1 MHALL
6 LTAVLLTASPSSEV
20 VLDGSSNVAGWRCRG
35 TSINAEMTIATSATH
50 HNEVIDRVEDGNIGV
65 WMAKP
70 EMGRFPAPDFDL
82 VIPANAFRCGN
93 RVMESDMREAL
104 KADRHPQVA
113 FTFRQ
118 LRGGV
123 QHDLD
128 SGLYHATIAGD
139 LTLAGVT
146 RTIDLQISAQR
157 VSRTTFRVR
166 AELPLRMTDFGIK
179 PPSALFG
186 AIRAKNSLTV
196 RFDLTLNVAQAA
208 RRQS

>member
-1 MHALL
+1 
-6 LTAVLLTASPSSEV
+6 
-20 VLDGSSNVAGWRCRG
+20 
-35 TSINAEMTIATSATH
+35 
-50 HNEVIDRVEDGNIGV
+50 
-65 WMAKP
+65 
-70 EMGRFPAPDFDL
+70 
-82 VIPANAFRCGN
+82 
-93 RVMESDMREAL
+93 MESDMREAL